1 MTTPALTSLLDL
13 LEGFQAKDVEAI
25 IRLFAPDAVFT
36 DPHYPPPIGP
46 TMTGH
51 DAIREAVT
59 WALGV
64 LEQPGFTVRHQ
75 LSSPDDGNVAAVEV
89 DTHHRMVG
97 GAMVTPPQVFV
108 AEVGDDGL
116 LRRVQSY
123 APYPPPAG

>member
-1 MTTPALTSLLDL
+1 MTTSALRSLLDL
-13 LEGFQAKDVEAI
+13 LDRFQAKDAEGVVG
-25 IRLFAPDAVFT
+25 LFAGDGVFT
-36 DPHYPPPIGP
+36 DPHYPPPVGP

-51 DAIREAVT
+51 DAIRQGVA

-64 LEQPGFTVRHQ
+64 LEQPGFTVRHE
-75 LSSPDDGNVAAVEV
+75 LWDPENSLVAAVEV

-97 GAMVTPPQVFV
+97 GAIVAPPQLFV

-116 LRRVQSY
+116 LRRVQGY

>member
-1 MTTPALTSLLDL
+1 MTTSALRSLLDL
-13 LEGFQAKDVEAI
+13 LDGFKAKDVEAVVG
-25 IRLFAPDAVFT
+25 LFAADGAFS

-51 DAIREAVT
+51 DAIRQGVA

-64 LEQPGFTVRHQ
+64 LEQPGFTVRHE
-75 LSSPDDGNVAAVEV
+75 LWNPENPTVAAVEV

-97 GAMVTPPQVFV
+97 GAMVTPPQLFV

-123 APYPPPAG
+123 APYPPPAP

>member
-1 MTTPALTSLLDL
+1 MTTPALRCLLEL

-25 IRLFAPDAVFT
+25 MALFAADGVFT
-36 DPHYPPPIGP
+36 DPHYPPPVGP
-46 TMTGH
+46 TMSGH

-75 LSSPDDGNVAAVEV
+75 LSNPENANVAAVEV

-97 GAMVTPPQVFV
+97 GAMATPPQVFV

>member
-1 MTTPALTSLLDL
+1 MTTPALQSLLDL
-13 LEGFQAKDVEAI
+13 LDGFQAKDVEAI
-25 IRLFAPDAVFT
+25 LGLFAADAVFT

-75 LSSPDDGNVAAVEV
+75 LWNPENPNVAAVEV
-89 DTHHRMVG
+89 GTHHRMVG
-97 GAMVTPPQVFV
+97 GAMVTPPQLFV

-116 LRRVQSY
+116 LRRVQGY